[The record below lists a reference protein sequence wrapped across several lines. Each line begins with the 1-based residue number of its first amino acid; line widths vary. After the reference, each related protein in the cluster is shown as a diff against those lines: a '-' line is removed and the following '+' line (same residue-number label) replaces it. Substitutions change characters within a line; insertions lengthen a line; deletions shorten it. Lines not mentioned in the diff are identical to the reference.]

1 MVLRLLAYNTELWLA
16 DRLNQHLH
24 DDNEYRA
31 ATRALLHLGGT
42 INYEPGAITV
52 TLDPPDS
59 PRLTTALTAL
69 TDELNHTPPNLPGDP
84 RPITYKI
91 NIQQ

>member
-1 MVLRLLAYNTELWLA
+1 LSPENSKNGRRRRVSRI
-16 DRLNQHLH
+16 
-24 DDNEYRA
+24 RA
-31 ATRALLHLGGT
+31 GQGTHTCGRRARNLLHLGGT
-42 INYEPGAITV
+42 INYEPNAITV

-69 TDELNHTPPNLPGDP
+69 TDELNRTPPNLPGDP